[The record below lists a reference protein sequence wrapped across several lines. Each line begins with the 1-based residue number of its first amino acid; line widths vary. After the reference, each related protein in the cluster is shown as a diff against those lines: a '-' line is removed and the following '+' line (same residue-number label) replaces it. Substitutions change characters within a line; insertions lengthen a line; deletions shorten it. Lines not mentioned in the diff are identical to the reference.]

1 MATIQPLHQDL
12 FIPHYVLIFETLKS
26 YEKNNKTN
34 LHTNSSVFSQLQ
46 RDRETVRLKQPEIGS
61 TEKSIGKGQGGVAE
75 MEAHQEV
82 TVICP
87 LPELH
92 C

>member
-1 MATIQPLHQDL
+1 MD
-12 FIPHYVLIFETLKS
+12 
-26 YEKNNKTN
+26 
-34 LHTNSSVFSQLQ
+34 
-46 RDRETVRLKQPEIGS
+46 DGETVQFEQPVMWS

-87 LPELH
+87 LPEFH